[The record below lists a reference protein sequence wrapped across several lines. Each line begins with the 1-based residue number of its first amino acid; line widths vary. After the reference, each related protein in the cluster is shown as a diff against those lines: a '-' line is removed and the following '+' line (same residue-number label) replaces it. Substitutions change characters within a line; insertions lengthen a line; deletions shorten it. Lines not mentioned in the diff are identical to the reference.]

1 MQETNLVGIIPVAG
15 PSLDFNFPWHDSLMP
30 VGKDYL
36 AIERS
41 LVECATAGCRSIWI
55 VCHDDMQPLV
65 RHRLGEAIQDPNVLN
80 RKNIKFTRMWTR
92 TIPIYYVPVTVKEKK
107 SKDSLVWS
115 IIKGAKVAEKISK
128 SMSKW
133 TVPSGYY
140 ISFPYGTYLP
150 HLAGVGQQ
158 RRSIH
163 SNENYFFSKN
173 GKTAIDN
180 EFLALRL
187 GMPDIDLALKKIKMA
202 LTGGVFGEYCAVND
216 DSGTIDE
223 ESSPG
228 LLTHRYGPLS
238 MSYAFSH
245 LRDTPCTKNTS
256 EVTWYYNIAS
266 WEGYKEYLSSEHY
279 LERPIEFILKY
290 REMVP
295 LFREDV

>member
-15 PSLDFNFPWHDSLMP
+15 PPFDFNFPWHDSLMP
-30 VGKDYL
+30 IGRDYL
-36 AIERS
+36 AVERS
-41 LVECATAGCRSIWI
+41 LVECATAGCRSVWI
-55 VCHDDMQPLV
+55 VCHDDMQPLI

-80 RKNIKFTRMWTR
+80 RKDVKFTRMWTR
-92 TIPIYYVPVTVKEKK
+92 TIPIYYVPVTAKEKK

-133 TVPSGYY
+133 TAPSGYY
-140 ISFPYGTYLP
+140 VSFPYGVYSP

-173 GKTAIDN
+173 DKTAIDN
-180 EFLALRL
+180 EFLALKL
-187 GMPDIDLALKKIKMA
+187 GMPDIDQALKKIKMT
-202 LTGGVFGEYCAVND
+202 LTGGVFGEYCISNED
-216 DSGTIDE
+216 DDMIDE
-223 ESSPG
+223 KNSPG
-228 LLTHRYGPLS
+228 LITHRNGPLS
-238 MSYAFSH
+238 MNYAFSH
-245 LRDTPCTKNTS
+245 LRDKIQENNTS

-266 WEGYKEYLSSEHY
+266 WEGYREYLASEHY
-279 LERPIEFILKY
+279 SKRPIEFILKY

-295 LFREDV
+295 LFREDL